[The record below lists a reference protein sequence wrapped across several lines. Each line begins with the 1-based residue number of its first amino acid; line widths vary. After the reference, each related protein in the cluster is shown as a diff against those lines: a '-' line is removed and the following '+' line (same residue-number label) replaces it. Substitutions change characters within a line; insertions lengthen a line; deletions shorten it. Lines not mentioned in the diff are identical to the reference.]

1 MKEEN
6 RYPTDEELLLF
17 IENLETEE
25 LYAPRH
31 LKEEILRKA
40 DMCTGNVTTAENM
53 VTHVTVAGNSA
64 KRPEKSPVSF
74 LSYTVKVV
82 AGMAAALLLTFT
94 VPVGDGSEL
103 SYAKERAQRMQE
115 RMEEETKEHEE
126 SLLKAQQ
133 RKSIDEIVT
142 EYMNE
147 KRSKN
152 SKLAESDMEE

>member
-1 MKEEN
+1 MKEGN
-6 RYPTDEELLLF
+6 RYPTDEELLFF

-31 LKEEILRKA
+31 LKEEILLEA
-40 DMCTGNVTTAENM
+40 DKRTAY
-53 VTHVTVAGNSA
+53 VTVTEKIIG
-64 KRPEKSPVSF
+64 RPEKSPVSF
-74 LSYTVKVV
+74 LSYTVKVI
-82 AGMAAALLLTFT
+82 AGMAAALLLTFSI
-94 VPVGDGSEL
+94 PMRDGSEL

-115 RMEEETKEHEE
+115 RMEEEAKEYEE
-126 SLLKAQQ
+126 RFLKEQK

-152 SKLAESDMEE
+152 NKLAESDMEE

>member
-17 IENLETEE
+17 IENLEKEE
-25 LYAPRH
+25 LYAPRY
-31 LKEEILRKA
+31 LKEKILRRA
-40 DMCTGNVTTAENM
+40 DKCAGNITTTENM

-64 KRPEKSPVSF
+64 RRPEKSPVSF
-74 LSYTVKVV
+74 LAYTVKVV
-82 AGMAAALLLTFT
+82 AGMAAALLLTFS

-115 RMEEETKEHEE
+115 KMEEEKKECEE
-126 SLLKAQQ
+126 RLLKAQQ

-147 KRSKN
+147 KRSKS